1 MAEKTEIMGVRWERG
16 RSEVVDK
23 SGLRRAAKESKQ
35 GKGRNKRGGWAAVY
49 QELDWDCGMLTNASD
64 VQGPLGEK
72 REEDIKLAIGG
83 NQRTVI
89 SQV

>member
-1 MAEKTEIMGVRWERG
+1 
-16 RSEVVDK
+16 
-23 SGLRRAAKESKQ
+23 
-35 GKGRNKRGGWAAVY
+35 
-49 QELDWDCGMLTNASD
+49 MLTNASD